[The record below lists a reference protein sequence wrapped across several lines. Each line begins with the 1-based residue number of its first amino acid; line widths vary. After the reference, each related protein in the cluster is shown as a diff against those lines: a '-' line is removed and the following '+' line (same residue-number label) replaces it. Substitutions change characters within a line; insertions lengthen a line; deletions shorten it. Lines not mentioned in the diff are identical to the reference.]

1 MTVPRIFLRFTALV
15 LTAWVQKGIGMSGVH
30 LYFDFRHNCDGRALS
45 GTHLPQFTTMKFPLE
60 AFPLEGGYTPEVL
73 NSNRIG
79 SLENFR
85 STLNVE
91 RHRSTQWS
99 LSLCFVLQWHGYKHL
114 TWIIYCIFIIP
125 LLWCVPDNGTSVSKH
140 VAVYIYIC

>member
-1 MTVPRIFLRFTALV
+1 
-15 LTAWVQKGIGMSGVH
+15 MSGVH

-45 GTHLPQFTTMKFPLE
+45 GTRLTQFTTMEFPLE

-91 RHRSTQWS
+91 RHRSTQ
-99 LSLCFVLQWHGYKHL
+99 
-114 TWIIYCIFIIP
+114 
-125 LLWCVPDNGTSVSKH
+125 
-140 VAVYIYIC
+140 